1 LTTATGLC
9 PAPATARFIEHIF
22 GLRIVHIE
30 HGAMNQT
37 LGRAFSAFLPGFYY
51 AVEPWCP
58 WGMKIYVLE
67 V

>member
-1 LTTATGLC
+1 
-9 PAPATARFIEHIF
+9 
-22 GLRIVHIE
+22 
-30 HGAMNQT
+30 MNQT